1 VTSSSSSSEIS
12 CSVSPSHS
20 RAYLTSPE
28 LASASITS
36 HSSPSKR
43 KDRFPTSA
51 SQSTSP

>member
-1 VTSSSSSSEIS
+1 L
-12 CSVSPSHS
+12 PSQS

-43 KDRFPTSA
+43 KDFPTSA
-51 SQSTSP
+51 LQSTSS